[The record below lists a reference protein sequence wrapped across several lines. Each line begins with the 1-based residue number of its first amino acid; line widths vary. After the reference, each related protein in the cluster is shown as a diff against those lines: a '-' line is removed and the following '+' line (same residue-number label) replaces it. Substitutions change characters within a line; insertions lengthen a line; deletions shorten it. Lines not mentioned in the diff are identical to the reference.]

1 MRSKMTDEEQ
11 IESLVR
17 QFGDAVDADAWE
29 NLKERLKE
37 KKCPSEACNNFSDGV
52 HSEACYSCKRYYA
65 DLFEPKNKKEIG

>member
-29 NLKERLKE
+29 NLKERLTE
-37 KKCPSEACNNFSDGV
+37 KKCPREACANLS
-52 HSEACYSCKRYYA
+52 
-65 DLFEPKNKKEIG
+65 KNKKEIG